1 MAFKTFTAGSVL
13 TAADVNDYLMKQAV
27 ISCTSGTRPGTP
39 NEGMTI
45 YETDTDR
52 LQVYDGSA
60 WSEIGIG
67 STSLPRC
74 AASRGTAQS
83 IAHGSG
89 NVLVSWTSEIYDVGG
104 MFSPTSTTLGTIPSG
119 RGGLYLI
126 SATIQFETN
135 STGYRALYVNV
146 GGSTRVR
153 HTSNAISG
161 NPTRLTVTTIQAAT
175 AGQAITIGVFQN
187 SGDPLDIT
195 SSEGMP
201 IGSIHYL
208 SPTP

>member
-13 TAADVNDYLMKQAV
+13 TAADVNDYLMKQTV
-27 ISCTSGTRPGTP
+27 IVCTSGTRPGSP

-45 YETDTDR
+45 FETDTDR

-60 WSEIGIG
+60 WSEIGINA
-67 STSLPRC
+67 TSLPRC
-74 AASRGTAQS
+74 SATRGTTQT
-83 IAHGSG
+83 IANNTG
-89 NVLVSWTSEIYDVGG
+89 NVLVSWTSENYDVGG
-104 MFSPTSTTLGTIPSG
+104 MFSPTSTTLGTVPSG
-119 RGGLYLI
+119 RGGIYLI
-126 SATIQFETN
+126 SATIQFNTN

-153 HTSNAISG
+153 HTSNAVSG
-161 NPTRLTVTTIQAAT
+161 NPTRLTVTTIQEAT
-175 AGQAITIGVFQN
+175 AGQSITIGVFQN

-195 SSEGMP
+195 ASEGMP